1 MGDSQEQSLSK
12 LSLWQP
18 ESPTGLCP
26 VQPPS
31 SCRCTARGC
40 GAQDRSA
47 LASGVALSKALS
59 LSEPQLSGL

>member
-1 MGDSQEQSLSK
+1 MGDSQEQRLEQAK
-12 LSLWQP
+12 PLATR
-18 ESPTGLCP
+18 ESHRAVSIPA
-26 VQPPS
+26 PS